1 MMDRLVARLA
11 IAAGGLLIVAVLVV
25 AAIASLCVALD
36 LALQTWLTP
45 PMAALATAA
54 GVLAGGGV
62 IAVIV
67 VVAVRAKQKANE
79 PLGAR
84 LSHELTSLASQHTT
98 GAVAAALLAGFAVG
112 AVPPLRDALKDVLA
126 K

>member
-1 MMDRLVARLA
+1 MDRLFARLT
-11 IAAGGLLIVAVLVV
+11 IAAAGLLIVAILVV
-25 AAIASLCVALD
+25 AAAAFLCVALD
-36 LALQTWLTP
+36 LALLAWLTP

-54 GVLAGGGV
+54 GVLAAGGV

-67 VVAVRAKQKANE
+67 VLAVRAKQKANE
-79 PLGAR
+79 PLGKR
-84 LSHELTSLASQHTT
+84 LSRELTSLASQHTT